1 MKRNR
6 SLPLAAA
13 AGLALGVP
21 AMAAEPQGDD
31 LSLAALLDLKLQTG
45 SFLELD
51 LAKSP
56 LSMTIIDRSKI
67 RVSGARHLTELL
79 EVYVP
84 GFQYMY
90 NKWNGALWGMRGV
103 ANDRN
108 TKFIFLVNGHKM
120 NTEAR
125 DGAFQELELGLLGD
139 VERVEVLRGPAGLV
153 YGSGAIAGIV
163 NVVTR
168 GVEADRTEVQADFGT
183 GSNFDQKSWGVD
195 ARAFAIP
202 GEGQSV
208 VATLGYRQSEGLG
221 IGLTRLYGNPHW
233 PYPQNTPKPA
243 GVPSDGSFGATP
255 GNWRTSV
262 DYKWNDLRLYARMT
276 HQVSEAGAMFPL
288 DPWAGIMG
296 APTET
301 APSIM
306 VDGKSVAY
314 NDPFWT
320 QTESWHTA
328 RREYVAD
335 NIAADLTYMFPVG
348 ADQVKLHGG
357 FDANT
362 NRIQRE
368 MRPGYEA
375 VDANE
380 RESFFEETF
389 GERRYTAGAM
399 YLLKQ
404 VPSLQIAGGVEQR
417 WDDIGDDMSGLNSQ
431 AEKGKHPIVTDLLY
445 TNTAVF
451 TEGFYDVNEALGVG
465 FGARWDGHTRT
476 MDDGGTTNGKLALVY
491 TPVTGHTIKLIA
503 QSSSNNGS
511 ADNYE
516 FNRNNFN
523 DEGVPYTTP
532 HYEKPKEL
540 PGGNSN
546 AITGATEAQLHELK
560 PEKVY
565 SFEVTSNHQ
574 ITPEL
579 TLAPSVSYNMVQDLF
594 AWSQDLF
601 RVVNAGSYNHL
612 DVEGELVWSSKHVTF
627 GLNHALQMPIATDP
641 AKEAVSLSVPRY
653 TRDSVDGSG
662 AVVRDASNNVIQVA
676 SYTRVINGRDT
687 SYVPKQNGTRIAIV
701 NPVAD
706 QITADG
712 ENFLSLATNLSKFYI
727 DYRPAEW
734 VTLHTDARI
743 FWGLAGR
750 DSSYTADENIGVNN
764 WGITRDAMTKVDAS
778 VLFNLPKDL
787 TVGMYVYNVFG
798 VDNGTATDN
807 DLAINTLRWQ
817 QQGASNHKDLF
828 AVDVRSYAVSVEKAF

>member
-6 SLPLAAA
+6 SLPIAAA
-13 AGLALGVP
+13 AGIALGVP
-21 AMAAEPQGDD
+21 VIAADAPADN
-31 LSLAALLDLKLQTG
+31 LSLAALLDIKLQTG

-67 RVSGARHLTELL
+67 RTSGARHLTELL

-90 NKWNGALWGMRGV
+90 NKWNGAIWGMRGV

-168 GVEADRTEVQADFGT
+168 GAEGDRTEVQADFGT
-183 GSNFDQKSWGVD
+183 GADFDQKSWGVD
-195 ARAFAIP
+195 ARAFALP
-202 GEGQSV
+202 GAGQTL
-208 VATLGYRQSEGLG
+208 VATLGYRQSDGLG
-221 IGLTRLYGNPHW
+221 NEATRLYGNPHW
-233 PYPQNTPKPA
+233 PYPSGMAKPG
-243 GVPSDGSFGATP
+243 GVPSDGSAGATP

-288 DPWAGIMG
+288 DPWPG
-296 APTET
+296 ATTP
-301 APSIM
+301 API
-306 VDGKSVAY
+306 VIDGQTVTPE
-314 NDPFWT
+314 DPFWSKTDGGGT
-320 QTESWHTA
+320 Q

-335 NIAADLTYMFPVG
+335 NIAADLTYMVPVG
-348 ADQVKLHGG
+348 ADQVKLHAA
-357 FDANT
+357 FDGNT
-362 NRIQRE
+362 NRIQRQ
-368 MRPGYEA
+368 MRPGYESVA
-375 VDANE
+375 GGE
-380 RESFFEETF
+380 RESFYDETF

-399 YLLKQ
+399 YMLKQ
-404 VPSLQIAGGVEQR
+404 IPSLQLAGGVEQR
-417 WDDIGDDMSGLNSQ
+417 WDDIGDDLSGRNSQ
-431 AEKGKHPIVTDLLY
+431 SEKGHHPIVTDILY

-451 TEGFYDVNEALGVG
+451 TEGFYDVDDALGVA
-465 FGARWDGHTRT
+465 FGGRWDGHTRT
-476 MDDGGTTNGKLALVY
+476 MDDGGTINGKLALVY
-491 TPVTGHTIKLIA
+491 TPIAGHTIKLIA

-523 DEGVPYTTP
+523 DQGTPYTTV
-532 HYEKPKEL
+532 HYEKPHAL
-540 PGGNSN
+540 PEGNST
-546 AITGATEAQLHELK
+546 AIGGTTEAQLHKLK

-565 SFEVTSNHQ
+565 SFELTSNHQ

-579 TLAPSVSYNMVQDLF
+579 SVAPSVSYNMVQDLF

-612 DVEGELVWSSKHVTF
+612 DLEGELAWSSRQVTF
-627 GLNHALQMPIATDP
+627 GLNHAFQMPINTDP
-641 AKEAVSLSVPRY
+641 AEEALELEVPRY
-653 TRDSVDGSG
+653 TRDSVDAQNRGVKGPDGS
-662 AVVRDASNNVIQVA
+662 VIQLPY
-676 SYTRVINGRDT
+676 YTRVINGYDT
-687 SYVPKQNGTRIAIV
+687 TYIPKQNGTRIAVV
-701 NPVAD
+701 NPVAI

-712 ENFLSLATNLSKFYI
+712 ENFLSLATNMTKFYV

-750 DSSYTADENIGVNN
+750 DSSYTADENHGTNN

-778 VLFNLPKDL
+778 VLFSLPKDL
-787 TVGMYVYNVFG
+787 SVGMYVYNVFG

-817 QQGASNHKDLF
+817 QMGDTNHKDLF
-828 AVDVRSYAVSVEKAF
+828 ALDVRSYAVSIEKAF